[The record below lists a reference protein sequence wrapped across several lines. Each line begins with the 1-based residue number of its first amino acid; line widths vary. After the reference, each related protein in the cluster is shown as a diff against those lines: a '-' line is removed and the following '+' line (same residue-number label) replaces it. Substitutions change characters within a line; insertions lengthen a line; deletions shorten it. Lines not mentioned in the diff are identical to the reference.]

1 MPPIDLTETADALPE
16 AWSSLPLGLPGPT
29 ALKVL
34 RMDGRPLPPERH
46 DAAEALLVLD
56 GVLRLLVDGVP
67 VELRAG
73 QLFVVGA
80 GVEHAVAPGSTGTL
94 VLVEPAAAA

>member
-1 MPPIDLTETADALPE
+1 MTPIDLAETADALPQ
-16 AWSSLPLGLPGPT
+16 AWSSLPLGLPGPA

-46 DAAEALLVLD
+46 DAPEALLVLD
-56 GVLRLLVDGVP
+56 GVLRLVAGGVP
-67 VELRAG
+67 VEVRAG

-80 GVEHAVAPGSTGTL
+80 GVEHSVAPGSLGTL
-94 VLVEPAAAA
+94 VLFEAAAAG